1 MDGRVCC
8 LQEEGKGWLGRGG
21 NAEVMPSVLE
31 TDCLNI
37 VEQREESRKIL
48 RLEGLTYSLKN
59 CP

>member
-1 MDGRVCC
+1 MDGCLCC
-8 LQEEGKGWLGRGG
+8 WQGEGKGWLGRGR

-31 TDCLNI
+31 TDCLK
-37 VEQREESRKIL
+37 VVKQREESRKIL